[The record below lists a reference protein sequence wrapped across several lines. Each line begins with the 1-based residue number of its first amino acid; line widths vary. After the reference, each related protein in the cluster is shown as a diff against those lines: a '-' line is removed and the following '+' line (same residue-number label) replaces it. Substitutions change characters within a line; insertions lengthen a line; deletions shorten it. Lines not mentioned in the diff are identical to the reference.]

1 MKKLASLSLA
11 CLLLFS
17 LLSACGA
24 PKETQNPPAPTELQP
39 IVFTEPVRG
48 YHWAPAYLAETL
60 GYFAEEGL
68 KADFQTV
75 TGADASAP
83 VFSGDAQFG
92 LRGVEMALM
101 SAEARQGCKIIYSTT
116 SHYPYQL
123 IGASDKYTTVE
134 SLRGGVIAGGQGPTS
149 APQAFSKAILNH
161 AGMQAETD
169 ASVISM
175 ASAGYLAAIKSGEI
189 QAAVATNPWAAKTLL
204 DNGGKVIVDGA
215 DEATMESLMGSTTYE
230 LFMIFTTDAYL
241 KENPE
246 TVQKVVKAMAKAS
259 RWMETATPEEIAK
272 QLEPLFEGR
281 YEELLYSAQ
290 VDKDTKLSNP
300 TGYHTESGLN
310 AAISLTALSG
320 GIKNT
325 DVDPDKIYDE
335 SFLDQAWT
343 ELSK

>member
-1 MKKLASLSLA
+1 MKNLVSLSLS
-11 CLLLFS
+11 LLLVLS

-24 PKETQNPPAPTELQP
+24 PKKEGTGEPPKELQT

-75 TGADASAP
+75 SGADASAP

-92 LRGVEMALM
+92 LRGIEMALM
-101 SAEARQGCKIIYSTT
+101 SNEAGQDCKIIYSST

-123 IGASDKYTTVE
+123 IGTNEKYSTVE
-134 SLRGGVIAGGQGPTS
+134 SLRGGVIGGGQGSTS
-149 APQAFSKAILNH
+149 APQAFSRAILKKD
-161 AGMQAETD
+161 GVD
-169 ASVISM
+169 ASVINMKS
-175 ASAGYLAAIKSGEI
+175 SAYLAAIKSGEI
-189 QAAVATNPWAAKTLL
+189 QAAVSTNPWASKLL
-204 DNGGKVIVDGA
+204 LENGGKVIVDGS
-215 DEATMESLMGSTTYE
+215 DEATMNALMGSSTYE
-230 LFMIFTTDAYL
+230 LFMIFATDAYIAQ
-241 KENPE
+241 NPE
-246 TVQKVVKAMAKAS
+246 TVQKVVTAMAKAS
-259 RWMETATPEEIAK
+259 RWMEKASPEEIAK

-281 YEELLYSAQ
+281 YDELLYSAK

-300 TGYHTESGLN
+300 TGYHTESGFS
-310 AAISLTALSG
+310 AALALTALSG

-325 DVDPDKIYDE
+325 DVNPDTIYDE
-335 SFLDQAWT
+335 TFLDKAWT